1 MNQVTIYTKTNCI
14 QCKMTKQALT
24 RAGITFKEIDI
35 LKDISMLH
43 KLKKEGLTQLPYVVT
58 TDQHWNGFQ
67 PDKIKVLGFKPR
79 KEL

>member
-1 MNQVTIYTKTNCI
+1 MNQVTIYTKSDCI

-43 KLKKEGLTQLPYVVT
+43 KLKKEGLIQLPYVVT

-67 PDKIKVLGFKPR
+67 PDKIKALGFKPR